1 MSRST
6 KVDVQLRQWLSA
18 CLGALALLG
27 SQVQAQVQPGLKL
40 SGFGTLGLTYMDS
53 EQADFKGTFA
63 DAPNGAGRSGS
74 LSSKPDSRLAVQAN
88 YGFSEQ
94 LEAVAQL
101 MTRHNN
107 RNNYM
112 PSLQILNLQYS
123 FDRNNS
129 LRIGRSPHPY
139 FLASDY
145 RLIGYANPFLRAPVE
160 VNLQSMVSHSDMLQ
174 LRHRHAFTDGSLTVQ
189 LGYGAATYAGP
200 SNDRSAAEDKAQF
213 RRLLSID
220 LMYESNDLTLR
231 LVHNRGVSDYE
242 VSKAKPLFSRAAAD
256 NPTLAQQL
264 SLFDKRVNYT
274 GLGAVYDPGGYIVQS
289 EYTLIHWDEAGP
301 TIAPNAQA
309 FYLLGGWRFGALMPY
324 AIYAKRWT
332 APAAVVTGFQNPAI
346 NAGMSV
352 FAANSANAQHSY
364 SLGLRWDFMANMALK
379 LQWDRITVDSPAGA
393 SYLVNPN
400 PLNPPRRGQ
409 HFQVLGLN
417 LDFVF

>member
-1 MSRST
+1 M
-6 KVDVQLRQWLSA
+6 QQ
-18 CLGALALLG
+18 
-27 SQVQAQVQPGLKL
+27 GLKL
-40 SGFGTLGLTYMDS
+40 SGFGTLGLSYMDS
-53 EQADFKGTFA
+53 DQADFKGSFA
-63 DAPNGAGRSGS
+63 DAPNGAGRSAK

-88 YGFSEQ
+88 YGFSDQ

-112 PSLQILNLQYS
+112 PSVQILNLQYN

-174 LRHRHAFTDGSLTVQ
+174 VRHRHAFADGSLTAQV
-189 LGYGAATYAGP
+189 GYGAATFAGP
-200 SNDRSAAEDKAQF
+200 SNDRSAAEDKGQF

-220 LMYESNDLTLR
+220 LMYESQDLMLR
-231 LVHNRGVSDYE
+231 LVHNRGVTDYD
-242 VSKAKPLFSRAAAD
+242 VSRAKALFNRAAAD
-256 NPTLAQQL
+256 NPELAQRL
-264 SLFDKRVNYT
+264 SLFNKRVNYT
-274 GLGAVYDPGGYIVQS
+274 GLGAVYDPGDYLVQS
-289 EYTLIHWDEAGP
+289 EYTLIHWDEPGP

-309 FYLLGGWRFGALMPY
+309 FYVLGGWRIKAWMPY

-332 APAAVVTGFQNPAI
+332 APAPVITGFHSPAI
-346 NAGMSV
+346 NAGMSS
-352 FAANSANAQHSY
+352 FAANSTNAQHS
-364 SLGLRWDFMANMALK
+364 SSIGLRWDFMANMALK

-393 SYLVNPN
+393 SYLVNPD
-400 PLNPPRRGQ
+400 PLNPPRQGQ
-409 HFQVLGLN
+409 HFHVLGLN